1 MSRAQKMVVTGLG
14 AMTPAFIA
22 GDAARACT
30 AASATIEPAARG
42 AVIPLDQE
50 ALKAALLA
58 LTPTE
63 KLRIAGDRIHL
74 AAKTQNLPGGPV
86 KMGNSCGFAGAAV
99 ANSCSPC
106 GTLHCARP
114 AGPLAVPRAAPPAAV
129 PAPPLKAR

>member
-1 MSRAQKMVVTGLG
+1 MNRAHRMVVTGLG

-22 GDAARACT
+22 GDAAQART
-30 AASATIEPAARG
+30 AASAAIEPAVSG
-42 AVIPLDQE
+42 AAILLDQE

-58 LTPTE
+58 LSPTE

-74 AAKTQNLPGGPV
+74 VAKTQNLPNKGPV
-86 KMGNSCGFAGAAV
+86 MMGNSAQIAV
-99 ANSCSPC
+99 ANSCGVC

-129 PAPPLKAR
+129 PAAPLRVR